1 MNPTHLVSRLSLAG
15 ALALLVPAGDSSA
28 FPPAPHHQLFGTV
41 RDERGNPL
49 AAGSATVRFESSSGV
64 VLSGAT
70 LVGIEPGVN
79 YSLEIPMDAGVTA
92 DLYKATALTPTVPFS
107 LKVQI
112 GAVTYL
118 PIELRGQFAS
128 LGQPGQR
135 TRIDLTLGA
144 DTDGDGLPDAWE
156 RALLAA
162 LGGNLSLADIRPD
175 GDDDGDGLTNLQ
187 EYLAGTYAF
196 DKDDG
201 FSLKIER
208 LDAGRPVLKFLAI
221 RGRSYVVQSSTDLT
235 TWSDIS
241 FKDAALGASAPSM
254 GSLLATDT
262 RNKEVSVAP
271 ASGEQPAFYRLIV
284 R

>member
-1 MNPTHLVSRLSLAG
+1 MKPTPLVSRLSLAG
-15 ALALLVPAGDSSA
+15 VLALLASTGGAPA
-28 FPPAPHHQLFGTV
+28 FPPAPHHVLFGTV

-49 AAGSATVRFESSSGV
+49 AAGSATVRFESASGV
-64 VLSGAT
+64 VLSGST
-70 LVGIEPGVN
+70 LVGVEPGVN
-79 YSLEIPMDAGVTA
+79 YTLEIPMDAGVTA

-118 PIELRGQFAS
+118 PIELKGQFAA

-162 LGGNLSLADIRPD
+162 LGGNLSLADIRPG

-221 RGRSYVVQSSTDLT
+221 RGRSYVVQSSADLK
-235 TWSDIS
+235 TWSDIP
-241 FKDAALGASAPSM
+241 FKDAALGASAPSVA
-254 GSLLATDT
+254 SHLATDT

-271 ASGEQPAFYRLIV
+271 AAGEQPTFYRLIV